1 VQPKEVARQNL
12 TKSSML
18 AVKSGVLAVNSSMLA
33 VKSGVLAVNSG
44 MLAIK

>member
-12 TKSSML
+12 T
-18 AVKSGVLAVNSSMLA
+18 KSGVLAVNSSMLA